1 MVGTS
6 RNPRKIRS
14 SSSFR
19 GQSRWRR
26 AGIVAAAVE
35 AGQDEEEQVEQK
47 QLWIRSRQSRA
58 NIVKAALEVGQGGK
72 EQVEQQQLKASQGRE
87 KQLEQQQYWRP
98 VMVEKEQ
105 GRGIGGRLWWKI
117 AGKVAAVFETGQRGK
132 DQVRIVAVLEAGQG

>member
-26 AGIVAAAVE
+26 AGRVAAAVE

-58 NIVKAALEVGQGGK
+58 NIVGAALEAGQGGK
-72 EQVEQQQLKASQGRE
+72 EQVEQQQLEARQSRQRKAGRVAAV
-87 KQLEQQQYWRP
+87 LEAGHGG
-98 VMVEKEQ
+98 KEQ
-105 GRGIGGRLWWKI
+105 VRGIGGRLWWKI
-117 AGKVAAVFETGQRGK
+117 AGKIAAVFETGQENNICK
-132 DQVRIVAVLEAGQG
+132 